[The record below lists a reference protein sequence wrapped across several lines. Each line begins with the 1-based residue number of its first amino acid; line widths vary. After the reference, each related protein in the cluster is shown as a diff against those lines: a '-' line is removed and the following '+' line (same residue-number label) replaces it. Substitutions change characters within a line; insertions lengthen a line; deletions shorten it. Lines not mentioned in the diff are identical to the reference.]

1 MLSTPVTM
9 KRMKLR
15 LIADDTQLAANV
27 LAALSVVHLE
37 EIPDEGE
44 LLLDNPA
51 DEFQDSFHSILSRY
65 KKIHA
70 YIESPAQQDLTLTR
84 ATLLSV
90 DQLDEVDE
98 KLKRLWAEVSQHE
111 EQQRQLKEQI
121 SAVNQLLGS
130 LQRFINL
137 DIDLKRLGRKSQ
149 FLNVQ
154 TGMVA
159 STNTEQLRRALSISG
174 YVLDRFYTFEGFDFV
189 IIVGSAEQAQEVQE
203 LLRSADFRE
212 LSIPDEFTDHPHTV
226 SEKLIAK
233 QQDINQKLDL
243 QQQQL
248 QELVKSNQ
256 LLLQQAGEM
265 VYQAMPYA
273 YVAAYLKGKGRL
285 VTLQGWVPEYRMKEV
300 EQSLQGRLEYPYQL
314 IFESPAQDELS
325 RVPTK
330 LRQNWLIK
338 PFNSLIKQYGLPQYG
353 EYDPSILFALSYT
366 LMFGMMFGDI
376 GHGGVIL
383 LGALMFIRRLPALA
397 VIGSLAGA
405 SSIMFGFFYGSL
417 FGYEHIVHPLWMSPM
432 EDPQHVLRLAL
443 YWGIG
448 FLIIANLLSIRNAW
462 VMGLYRQA
470 LYSPLGVTGLAFY
483 LLAVFYLITVDS
495 LPSLAGM
502 GIKLLI
508 LIAMLMMLYYQW
520 LESSGSLVERVMV
533 VMVEGLEIVI
543 NNVSATL
550 SFLRIA
556 AFSLNHI
563 ALATA
568 VFTLAAMLDTFGHG
582 VAIVLG
588 NIFIIVLEGAIVAI
602 QCLRLEYY
610 EGFSRFFS
618 GKGKPYQPL
627 KIDPI

>member
-37 EIPDEGE
+37 EIADEGE

-51 DEFQDSFHSILSRY
+51 DEFQESFHSILSRY

-70 YIESPAQQDLTLTR
+70 YIESPAKQDLTLTR
-84 ATLLSV
+84 STLLSV

-98 KLKRLWAEVSQHE
+98 KLKILWSEVSQYE

-159 STNTEQLRRALSISG
+159 SSNTEQLRRALSISG
-174 YVLDRFYTFEGFDFV
+174 YVLDRFYTFEGSDFV
-189 IIVGSAEQAQEVQE
+189 IIVGSAEHAQEMQE

-212 LSIPDEFTDHPHTV
+212 LSIPEEFTDHPHTV
-226 SEKLIAK
+226 SEKLKAK
-233 QQDINQKLDL
+233 KQGINQKLEL
-243 QQQQL
+243 GQQQL
-248 QELVKSNQ
+248 QQLVKSNQ
-256 LLLQQAGEM
+256 SLLQQAGEL

-285 VTLQGWVPEYRMKEV
+285 VTLQGWIPEYREKEV

-314 IFESPAQDELS
+314 LFESPTQDELS
-325 RVPTK
+325 SVPTK

-338 PFNSLIKQYGLPQYG
+338 PFNALINQYGLPQYG
-353 EYDPSILFALSYT
+353 EYDPSLLFALSYT

-383 LGALMFIRRLPALA
+383 VGALMFIRRLPALA

-432 EDPQHVLRLAL
+432 EDPQQVLRLAL

-483 LLAVFYLITVDS
+483 LLAVFYLITADS
-495 LPSLAGM
+495 LPSIAGT

-520 LESSGSLVERVMV
+520 QESSGSLVERVMV

-627 KIDPI
+627 KIDTI